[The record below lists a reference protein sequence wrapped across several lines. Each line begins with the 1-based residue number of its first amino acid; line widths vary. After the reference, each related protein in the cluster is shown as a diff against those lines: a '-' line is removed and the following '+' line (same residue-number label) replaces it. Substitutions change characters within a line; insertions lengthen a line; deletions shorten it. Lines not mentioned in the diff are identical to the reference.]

1 MGNALGKDSLSA
13 REVGIILFALLYVG
27 FYLLHQ
33 ILMIILS
40 IIF

>member
-1 MGNALGKDSLSA
+1 MGNALGKDFLTKK
-13 REVGIILFALLYVG
+13 EVGIILFALAYVG